1 MAAIRQGGA
10 PLKSAAAR
18 PAPAPSRGG
27 GFLDAIRK
35 GPSLKNAS
43 DRKLADRPAET
54 NQRENM
60 LSALRSGVSLKKAA
74 NRKLKAKKEPEAE
87 QSNNIFALMKMREL
101 IQDSDEE
108 DDSEDD
114 SWDS

>member
-10 PLKSAAAR
+10 PLKAAAAR

-27 GFLDAIRK
+27 GFLDAIRQ
-35 GPSLKNAS
+35 GASLKSAS

-74 NRKLKAKKEPEAE
+74 NRKLKAKKEPEE